1 MNICVGSGRGKGP
14 PFSLHR
20 EISKQCRRF
29 AEYSSWQEGEEQ
41 KNPSRLLRIVAA
53 TAINN
58 ATGAL
63 PPVGE
68 ENIRAILYM
77 KFIPFEYATE
87 E

>member
-29 AEYSSWQEGEEQ
+29 AEYSSWQERAEE
-41 KNPSRLLRIVAA
+41 PSRMLRIVAA

-63 PPVGE
+63 PPGGE